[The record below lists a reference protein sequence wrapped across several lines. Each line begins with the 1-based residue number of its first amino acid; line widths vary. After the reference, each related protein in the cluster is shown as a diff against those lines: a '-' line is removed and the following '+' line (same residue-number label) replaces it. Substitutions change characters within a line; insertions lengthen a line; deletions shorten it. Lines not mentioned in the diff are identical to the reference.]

1 MNEMIYSVYC
11 FHLFVFAPILV
22 ICTLSSLSSTYF
34 TFSSQ
39 IADSQADGEFVY
51 LICQSTKTGKVYTVV
66 DQRDE
71 MENAMRTNRDPSDD
85 LISRFFTK
93 KD

>member
-1 MNEMIYSVYC
+1 MILPTYP
-11 FHLFVFAPILV
+11 LL
-22 ICTLSSLSSTYF
+22 TLLHAHVPSF
-34 TFSSQ
+34 Q

>member
-1 MNEMIYSVYC
+1 MYPP
-11 FHLFVFAPILV
+11 L
-22 ICTLSSLSSTYF
+22 TSLNPFFPPSF
-34 TFSSQ
+34 Q

-51 LICQSTKTGKVYTVV
+51 LICQSTKTGKVFTVV

-85 LISRFFTK
+85 LISRFFTR